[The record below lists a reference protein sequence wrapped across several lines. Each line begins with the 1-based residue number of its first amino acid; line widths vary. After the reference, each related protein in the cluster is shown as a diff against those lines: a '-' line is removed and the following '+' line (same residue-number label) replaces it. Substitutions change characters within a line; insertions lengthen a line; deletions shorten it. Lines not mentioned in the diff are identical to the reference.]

1 MKNKLGQESAF
12 PSSETYQTGFD
23 TQGNREFATDT
34 HGGMSKRLFLAGM
47 AMQGIISGSCASR
60 EVWSDMVDD
69 AKGNGINVYTNIA
82 NSSLLFADALL
93 KQEAE

>member
-1 MKNKLGQESAF
+1 MTNKSGQLSAF
-12 PSSETYQTGFD
+12 PYVYHRMVKGED
-23 TQGNREFATDT
+23 TVEVYT
-34 HGGMSKRLFLAGM
+34 GMSRRLLLAGM
-47 AMQGIISGSCASR
+47 AMQGIISGSFASR